1 MLDKLKNTLN
11 HWLEP
16 QTVTVGE
23 AVAQWTKVSQL
34 KPGMK
39 IAVVENSHPGGAPS
53 VTLGVALDSPG
64 VEWDEIAS
72 IKEVGRERV
81 YDIEIDGTRNFVAG
95 HYINQNTGKALTTQ
109 QEAAYSEYLTTKKS
123 ACADSGDSTNVG
135 SNLDCHLD
143 SNLQQQRNFVN
154 TQNKGVEV
162 AGFAP
167 AEPWVTIQVPHLG
180 TPTPSPLS
188 QILGED
194 INEKNIIYGGIIA
207 HNTTIAD
214 TGLGYNFQFGSGG
227 VTLSTSGT
235 SGLNIDTFGQ
245 LSLTS
250 NQGATN
256 ALELVSTAGGIDIST
271 GSGTQDIDI
280 LSGDAINL
288 KSVGGAINLSA
299 GSPTIASGITLATT
313 GSVGIGDSGPD
324 ALLDIAGT
332 TEQLRLAYEN
342 TDTNYAS
349 FTVDSSGNLTVNVTG
364 TKIIISDDLQ
374 ISGGDLLDSTA
385 TTRLSL
391 GSTTLVSGDFSVT
404 GNTGLGDTTP
414 DAKLDIEDANLGY
427 NFLFGSSGI
436 TLSTSGTSGINVD
449 TFGQLSLTTNQGAAN
464 ALELVSTAGG
474 IDISTGSGTAD
485 IDILGGDA
493 INLKAGTNG
502 INLSAGTPTHGSGLL
517 VNSSGDVQIGTNT
530 LFADVSAGNVGI
542 GTTVPG
548 GILHTKSNDL
558 GVILQT
564 SSGTTKRMQTIYQ
577 DSAGTQ
583 TGRIGV
589 DISGANDDDLQFVAG
604 SGTTPMLH
612 IEADGNVGI
621 GDDTPDALLD
631 VNGDLNVGTTT
642 VVVTSATGDI
652 VAGDSSSVL
661 DWDASNQALYL
672 QHSEA
677 DAVGLTIRSRKSRG
691 SLASPTVITSGDYLL
706 LINGYG
712 YDGTAWEESS
722 RIMLDTE
729 GTVSTGIVPGIM
741 RFYTQSTA
749 GALTERMTIDSAGNV
764 GIGDNSPTEAELVI
778 GSAGAGSIY
787 LTLST
792 AGTTNNAVCW
802 DNAGATLLYDCDS
815 TPADYME
822 FYSVEDGVETGD
834 LVAPGTT
841 MITTTTGEKIAK
853 LTKTRQAYQG
863 TIIGIVSDPAQAG
876 DFNSIGQNINAADNP
891 MPVALAGRVPVK
903 IDPDSAPIE
912 IGDFLTSSDKPG
924 LAMKATKAGY
934 TLGKALESWQP
945 GGPATILAFVSLGYY
960 NPDLALTD
968 TGDLTIAKIANSST
982 SEESSPVGAPPSEES
997 LGDLS
1002 NSILH
1007 TSYSILNTAGET
1019 ITRVAAFT
1027 DAAIANLKAGFISVK
1042 ELTVE
1047 DTFISPVVYTNQLVA
1062 DTITASSSA
1071 FGTLLAQD
1079 VYTEGLQA
1087 RSATISSL
1095 VADTIEATTISA
1107 KYVKADHI
1115 EGLDAK
1121 FGLISN
1127 DLEATLSALLTQS
1140 VTTNVANASSN
1151 IAIDNGFIDATAGFF
1166 REFLAVTGKASFTE
1180 AEIAT
1185 NLVVGSSLALD
1196 HNSISV
1202 LTDSTLF
1209 IQPTGQGRVSLMAD
1223 LMTLDNTGQVTVT
1236 GNLTVAGQLT
1246 IGGVPSATPEVAPAL
1261 AIKSGFGDIVA
1272 SIDAS
1277 GAATFTK
1284 LIIASAPVATTSGES
1299 KATPEVNTGVKTNA
1313 SVGLAT
1319 LPAGLTQIQVLN
1331 TQVTGQSL
1339 IYLTPT
1345 SPTQNQVL
1353 YLKTKKAGDSFTV
1366 AIDQSIV
1373 TDIQF
1378 QYWIIN

>member
-39 IAVVENSHPGGAPS
+39 IAVFENSHPGGAPS

-194 INEKNIIYGGIIA
+194 INDKNIIYGGIIA
-207 HNTTIAD
+207 PNTTTAD

-235 SGLNIDTFGQ
+235 SGLNI
-245 LSLTS
+245 
-250 NQGATN
+250 
-256 ALELVSTAGGIDIST
+256 
-271 GSGTQDIDI
+271 
-280 LSGDAINL
+280 
-288 KSVGGAINLSA
+288 
-299 GSPTIASGITLATT
+299 
-313 GSVGIGDSGPD
+313 
-324 ALLDIAGT
+324 
-332 TEQLRLAYEN
+332 
-342 TDTNYAS
+342 
-349 FTVDSSGNLTVNVTG
+349 
-364 TKIIISDDLQ
+364 
-374 ISGGDLLDSTA
+374 
-385 TTRLSL
+385 
-391 GSTTLVSGDFSVT
+391 
-404 GNTGLGDTTP
+404 
-414 DAKLDIEDANLGY
+414 
-427 NFLFGSSGI
+427 
-436 TLSTSGTSGINVD
+436 D

-802 DNAGATLLYDCDS
+802 DNA
-815 TPADYME
+815 
-822 FYSVEDGVETGD
+822 
-834 LVAPGTT
+834 
-841 MITTTTGEKIAK
+841 
-853 LTKTRQAYQG
+853 
-863 TIIGIVSDPAQAG
+863 
-876 DFNSIGQNINAADNP
+876 
-891 MPVALAGRVPVK
+891 
-903 IDPDSAPIE
+903 
-912 IGDFLTSSDKPG
+912 
-924 LAMKATKAGY
+924 
-934 TLGKALESWQP
+934 
-945 GGPATILAFVSLGYY
+945 
-960 NPDLALTD
+960 
-968 TGDLTIAKIANSST
+968 
-982 SEESSPVGAPPSEES
+982 
-997 LGDLS
+997 
-1002 NSILH
+1002 
-1007 TSYSILNTAGET
+1007 
-1019 ITRVAAFT
+1019 
-1027 DAAIANLKAGFISVK
+1027 
-1042 ELTVE
+1042 
-1047 DTFISPVVYTNQLVA
+1047 
-1062 DTITASSSA
+1062 
-1071 FGTLLAQD
+1071 
-1079 VYTEGLQA
+1079 
-1087 RSATISSL
+1087 
-1095 VADTIEATTISA
+1095 
-1107 KYVKADHI
+1107 
-1115 EGLDAK
+1115 
-1121 FGLISN
+1121 
-1127 DLEATLSALLTQS
+1127 
-1140 VTTNVANASSN
+1140 
-1151 IAIDNGFIDATAGFF
+1151 
-1166 REFLAVTGKASFTE
+1166 
-1180 AEIAT
+1180 
-1185 NLVVGSSLALD
+1185 
-1196 HNSISV
+1196 
-1202 LTDSTLF
+1202 
-1209 IQPTGQGRVSLMAD
+1209 
-1223 LMTLDNTGQVTVT
+1223 
-1236 GNLTVAGQLT
+1236 
-1246 IGGVPSATPEVAPAL
+1246 
-1261 AIKSGFGDIVA
+1261 
-1272 SIDAS
+1272 
-1277 GAATFTK
+1277 
-1284 LIIASAPVATTSGES
+1284 
-1299 KATPEVNTGVKTNA
+1299 
-1313 SVGLAT
+1313 
-1319 LPAGLTQIQVLN
+1319 
-1331 TQVTGQSL
+1331 
-1339 IYLTPT
+1339 
-1345 SPTQNQVL
+1345 
-1353 YLKTKKAGDSFTV
+1353 
-1366 AIDQSIV
+1366 
-1373 TDIQF
+1373 
-1378 QYWIIN
+1378 